1 MIILAMISVT
11 YNCFLFL
18 TSDTA
23 TAMGLLRRILM
34 QDDLTDKE
42 KKTLKRTLTDM
53 ASVIPIGIL
62 MLLPVSCAYFNAFF
76 YKCMF

>member
-1 MIILAMISVT
+1 
-11 YNCFLFL
+11 
-18 TSDTA
+18 
-23 TAMGLLRRILM
+23 MGLLRRILM
-34 QDDLTDKE
+34 QDELTDKE

-62 MLLPVSCAYFNAFF
+62 MLLPVSCAYFNTFF